1 MHNKLHNKLP
11 GTEFTGSLSPIVV
24 TTITRP
30 LLGLTASCRHALD
43 QSSTAPKDNGCFA
56 TADLVVSIVG
66 RAVLLLAVPAVTL
79 GWVLQAF
86 VVMLWSMAQSKPFG
100 ISTDPRESFLLPEVR
115 K

>member
-1 MHNKLHNKLP
+1 MLRPFRTDYRIWAFIAGCLFVVLGFVDP
-11 GTEFTGSLSPIVV
+11 EAGATWTGHSFW
-24 TTITRP
+24 T
-30 LLGLTASCRHALD
+30 LLGVLLRGEYICS
-43 QSSTAPKDNGCFA
+43 

-86 VVMLWSMAQSKPFG
+86 VVMLWSMAQSKPLG
-100 ISTDPRESFLLPEVR
+100 ISTDPRESFFLPEVR